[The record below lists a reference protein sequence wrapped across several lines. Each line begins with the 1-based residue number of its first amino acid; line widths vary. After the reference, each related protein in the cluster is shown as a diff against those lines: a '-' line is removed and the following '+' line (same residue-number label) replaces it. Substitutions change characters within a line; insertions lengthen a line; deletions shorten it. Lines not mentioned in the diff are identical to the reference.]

1 MRFLVDAQL
10 PPNLADWLIDKGHAA
25 AHVISAVG
33 LDASDAQIWDLAVAS
48 DYVIITKDRDFVEWA
63 RTRSPKAR
71 VIWVR
76 FGNTR
81 RDVLLA
87 NFEAVWQRLE
97 EAMAEGVSVVEV
109 GR

>member
-1 MRFLVDAQL
+1 LRFLVDAQL
-10 PPNLADWLIDKGHAA
+10 PPILTDWLIGKGHAA
-25 AHVISAVG
+25 AHVTETAG
-33 LDASDAQIWDLAVAS
+33 LDAPDAQIWNLAVAS

-71 VIWVR
+71 VVWIR
-76 FGNTR
+76 FGNMR

-87 NFEAVWQRLE
+87 NLEIVWDRLE
-97 EAMAEGVSVVEV
+97 EALAEGVSVVEV

>member
-1 MRFLVDAQL
+1 
-10 PPNLADWLIDKGHAA
+10 
-25 AHVISAVG
+25 VG

-76 FGNTR
+76 FGNMR